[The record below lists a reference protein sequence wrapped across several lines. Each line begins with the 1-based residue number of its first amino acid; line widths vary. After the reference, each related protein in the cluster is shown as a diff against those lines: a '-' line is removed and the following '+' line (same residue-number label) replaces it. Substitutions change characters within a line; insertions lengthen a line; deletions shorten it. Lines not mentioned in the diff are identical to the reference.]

1 MTLKALLSS
10 DDLKHLYDVIVP
22 TCDHAEGASSPDVI
36 ERLTFLY
43 EAYRPHET
51 AQVTALLDSVRTGLW
66 KEHPYFPTFAET
78 VIEAYW
84 TSDTGLAAVGFNRTR
99 LVSR

>member
-1 MTLKALLSS
+1 MTLKALLLS
-10 DDLKHLYDVIVP
+10 DDLIHLYDVIVP
-22 TCDHAEGASSPDVI
+22 KCDHAAGASSPDVI

-51 AQVTALLDSVRTGLW
+51 AQVTSLLESVRTGLL
-66 KEHPYFPTFAET
+66 EDHPYFSTFAET
-78 VIEAYW
+78 VMEAYW

-99 LVSR
+99 STTR

>member
-1 MTLKALLSS
+1 MTLKALLLS
-10 DDLKHLYDVIVP
+10 DDLIHLYDVIVP
-22 TCDHAEGASSPDVI
+22 KCDHAAGASSPDVI

-51 AQVTALLDSVRTGLW
+51 AQVTSLLESVRTGLL
-66 KEHPYFPTFAET
+66 EDHPYFATFAET
-78 VIEAYW
+78 VMEAYW

-99 LVSR
+99 STTR

>member
-1 MTLKALLSS
+1 MTLKSLLVS
-10 DDLKHLYDVIVP
+10 DDLVHLYDVIVP
-22 TCDHAEGASSPDVI
+22 KCDHSAGASSPDVI

-43 EAYRPHET
+43 EAYRYHES
-51 AQVTALLDSVRTGLW
+51 AQVTSLLESVRTGLW
-66 KEHPYFPTFAET
+66 QDHPYFPTFAET

-84 TSDTGLAAVGFNRTR
+84 TSDTGLATVGFNRTK

>member
-1 MTLKALLSS
+1 MTLKALLLS
-10 DDLKHLYDVIVP
+10 DDLIHLYDVIVP
-22 TCDHAEGASSPDVI
+22 KCDHAAGASSPDVI

-51 AQVTALLDSVRTGLW
+51 AQVTSLLESVRTGHL
-66 KEHPYFPTFAET
+66 EDHPYFATFAET
-78 VIEAYW
+78 VMEAYW

-99 LVSR
+99 STTR

>member
-10 DDLKHLYDVIVP
+10 DDIKHLYDVIVP
-22 TCDHAEGASSPDVI
+22 KCDHAAGASSPDVI
-36 ERLTFLY
+36 ERLTFIY

-66 KEHPYFPTFAET
+66 QDHPYFPIFAET

-99 LVSR
+99 STSR

>member
-1 MTLKALLSS
+1 MTLKALLLS
-10 DDLKHLYDVIVP
+10 DDLMYLYDVIVP
-22 TCDHAEGASSPDVI
+22 TCDHAAGASSADVI

-43 EAYRPHET
+43 EAYRSHET
-51 AQVTALLDSVRTGLW
+51 AQVTALIDSVRTGLW
-66 KEHPYFPTFAET
+66 QDHPYFPTFAET

-84 TSDTGLAAVGFNRTR
+84 TSDTGLAAVGFNRTK

>member
-1 MTLKALLSS
+1 MTLKALLVS
-10 DDLKHLYDVIVP
+10 DDLMHLYDVIVP
-22 TCDHAEGASSPDVI
+22 KCDHSAGASSPDVI

-43 EAYRPHET
+43 EAYRYHES
-51 AQVTALLDSVRTGLW
+51 AQVTSLLESVRTGLW
-66 KEHPYFPTFAET
+66 QDHPYFPTFAET

-84 TSDTGLAAVGFNRTR
+84 TSDTGLAAVGFNRTK